1 MDICGEIKIKLI
13 MSSSLIF
20 FFLILDDPFYAN
32 NFESL
37 TNSML
42 FLIKILQ
49 SLI

>member
-1 MDICGEIKIKLI
+1 MDICGTIKIKLI
-13 MSSSLIF
+13 MPSSLIL
-20 FFLILDDPFYAN
+20 FLILDVQFHAN